1 MSFPSKTVQFEYD
14 FILAL
19 PMSVTVYTVRDK
31 LKKTLGFDF
40 VKGKIKK
47 VNLKKIQT
55 GFMFAFLYAV

>member
-31 LKKTLGFDF
+31 LKKTFGFDF
-40 VKGKIKK
+40 VKGKIMTEK
-47 VNLKKIQT
+47 
-55 GFMFAFLYAV
+55 G